1 MVSTASTRYP
11 GGSVRW
17 RNETAGCQYAAVP
30 DGSWLER
37 ARLHASG
44 ERFQEHAS
52 ANATAATGQG
62 RQRRSESVSAV
73 VYPWEISVGREH
85 QADSALNVIE
95 AEVRSVVHVAHR
107 VRVQIGPVIAEV
119 TQASVD
125 KLGLVTGARAVAS
138 FKATGT
144 RLVPYA

>member
-1 MVSTASTRYP
+1 M
-11 GGSVRW
+11 
-17 RNETAGCQYAAVP
+17 Q
-30 DGSWLER
+30 LE
-37 ARLHASG
+37 SG
-44 ERFQEHAS
+44 EVIYSTDEAEGF
-52 ANATAATGQG
+52 
-62 RQRRSESVSAV
+62 VSAV